1 MFLTACGEEDSGNE
15 NAVVD
20 GDEIEISYLT
30 LDTEIASTHVVGAVL
45 EDLGYDVTLTS
56 LDNAVMWES
65 IASGQT
71 DASVSVWLPHTH
83 RAQLDEYGD
92 SLEVVGPNL
101 EGGRV
106 GFIVPEYME
115 DVNSIEDLDNQ
126 VDQTIVGV
134 EPGSGTVMSA
144 QEAQQEYDNM
154 AEWTIQSSS
163 SGAMATT
170 LGQAVEN
177 EEDII
182 VAGWSP
188 HWLFQSYDLKFLE
201 DPLNVFGDAENIIT
215 IARDGLAADHPV
227 AYSVLDNFYWEQE
240 DVESVMLNM
249 QEGAS
254 PEEAAQTFVDENQDL
269 VDEWTADAEEAAG
282 TASE

>member
-1 MFLTACGEEDSGNE
+1 MFLTACGGGDSGNE
-15 NAVVD
+15 STVVD

-83 RAQLDEYGD
+83 RAQLEEYGD

-201 DPLNVFGDAENIIT
+201 DPLNIFGDAEDIIT

-240 DVESVMLNM
+240 DVESVMLDM

-269 VDEWTADAEEAAG
+269 VDEWTADAEEAA
-282 TASE
+282 SE